1 MKRIKINGFEYYYNT
16 QTEKLFVDEAM
27 TQEVQKRFF
36 TANEYQQFLNA
47 IR

>member
-16 QTEKLFVDEAM
+16 KTEKLFVDETM
-27 TQEVQKRFF
+27 TQEVDKQFF
-36 TANEYQQFLNA
+36 TPNEYQQFLNA

>member
-16 QTEKLFVDEAM
+16 QTRKLFVDEAM
-27 TQEVQKRFF
+27 TQEVEKRFF